1 MNKKLFY
8 NSFKLLIVAV
18 SLTVVTY
25 AWFTKEERGNVNT
38 IDTYVDAVTQVDVS
52 TDGGETWNLEG
63 LAEITEGLIFDHEI
77 TGDGISL
84 YVPALKDNIGTPS
97 YFSVA
102 VAGADYV
109 DIPITFKS
117 SKDSAIFLEAASAAI
132 PAAGTD
138 EDKLCCTDEV
148 VNQSADG
155 NFSKDLIAGA
165 VRIAF
170 IENDEDNMPTNN
182 VRMVWAPNK
191 NYEISLSDGKY
202 ISNLNSMSDQDY
214 RCLDI
219 IDPTHYTYKF
229 VDKLYDTILVNKNE
243 KKSYGEPYLV
253 YAREEELTT
262 ITVRIWIEGND
273 RETVAALKGGKFR
286 LKLSFLAISKEISE
300 APLVE
305 ASNGTIIGADETME
319 ISTDNGSSWQD
330 YNSSMS
336 FNEGDVVLVR
346 IKETNSVLESEIVTL
361 NF

>member
-1 MNKKLFY
+1 MSKKILY

-25 AWFTKEERGNVNT
+25 AWFVKEEKGNVND
-38 IDTYVDAVTQVDVS
+38 IDAYVDAVTQVDVS
-52 TDGGETWNLEG
+52 TNGGETWNLDG

-77 TGDGISL
+77 TGDGITL
-84 YVPALKDNIGTPS
+84 YVPALKDNVGTPS
-97 YFSVA
+97 YFSMA
-102 VAGADYV
+102 VEGADYV

-117 SKDSAIFLEAASAAI
+117 SKNAAIFLEKGSAAI

-138 EDKLCCTDEV
+138 EEKLCCTNEV

-170 IENDEDNMPTNN
+170 IENDENNVPTNN
-182 VRMVWAPNK
+182 IKMVWAPNK
-191 NYEISLSDGKY
+191 NYEISLSEGRY
-202 ISNLNSMSDQDY
+202 ISNLNSTNDQDY

-219 IDPTHYTYKF
+219 IDSTHYTYKN
-229 VDKLYDTILVNKNE
+229 VEKLYDTIKVSKDE

-253 YAREEELTT
+253 YAREEELVT
-262 ITVRIWIEGND
+262 ITARIWIEGND

-300 APLVE
+300 PPTVE
-305 ASNGTIIGADETME
+305 ASGETILGANETME
-319 ISTDNGSSWQD
+319 ISIDNGSSWQD

-336 FNEGDVVLVR
+336 FNNGDTVLIRV
-346 IKETNSVLESEIVTL
+346 KETTSVLESKIVTL
-361 NF
+361 QF